1 MFVKLLTLNWRI
13 FLSNLNKFQIILMI
27 GYILFLGVMLINLI
41 GTAVVVVLMDSDP
54 WMSSQIPW
62 LTPEVYSFILLV
74 FANTYW
80 IMHFSFTNLRLLNIQ
95 ENRKLLGFG
104 FPLKKLSKHL
114 IIISFLHPV
123 NIIYNFTWLVFLM
136 IQIDIWR

>member
-80 IMHFSFTNLRLLNIQ
+80 IMHFHLQILDSLIYKRI
-95 ENRKLLGFG
+95 EN
-104 FPLKKLSKHL
+104 
-114 IIISFLHPV
+114 
-123 NIIYNFTWLVFLM
+123 Y
-136 IQIDIWR
+136 